1 MRRKCLLESNE
12 VRPFEVAG
20 PMMKVQPVL
29 NMVAKLSQPLRVRL
43 GSIRLA
49 GISLKRQTRQWNL
62 LPNPSCHP
70 VGETVG
76 RLSLLPI
83 LCRTTVRM
91 IQVPG
96 HLMFLM
102 AEVNPR
108 GMRRILRQRQHPSL
122 SHMAPIRDLNRARPI
137 ATDSGGLLKNRW
149 HQLSRVVCV
158 KTRLRSSMI
167 RLRSR
172 QANPICRI
180 GHLNQIQRQLL
191 T

>member
-91 IQVPG
+91 IQVRGASDVPYG
-96 HLMFLM
+96 GGQS
-102 AEVNPR
+102 PR
-108 GMRRILRQRQHPSL
+108 YAPDPTPAPASEPEPYGTYSRSQQSPS
-122 SHMAPIRDLNRARPI
+122 
-137 ATDSGGLLKNRW
+137 DS
-149 HQLSRVVCV
+149 
-158 KTRLRSSMI
+158 
-167 RLRSR
+167 
-172 QANPICRI
+172 
-180 GHLNQIQRQLL
+180 
-191 T
+191 